1 MNSSATNL
9 HKQRLLAAMA
19 EVITQK
25 GYAATTVADVV
36 AAARVSRRT
45 FYEHFADK
53 QACFLQCYQETSQ
66 QTLQAI
72 YHALQQPQHVQ
83 RHWQQQISV
92 GVHVFLACMQAQPEY
107 MRILYIESLLAGAEG
122 LKVRRQVLNQFSQ
135 ILVMIM
141 QTARQQHPMIRPLP
155 LLTAVGLVGAIN
167 ELLLQAFEQ
176 GEFDDLMR
184 LAEPIEQLLYGV
196 MYTLLKLVPTEM
208 TAPPQ

>member
-1 MNSSATNL
+1 MSTDHCNP
-9 HKQRLLAAMA
+9 HRQRLLVAMA

-53 QACFLQCYQETSQ
+53 QACFLQCYHETSQ
-66 QTLQAI
+66 QTLQSV
-72 YHALQQPQHVQ
+72 YQALQDPQHLSLDW
-83 RHWQQQISV
+83 RQQLSL
-92 GVHVFLACMQAQPEY
+92 GVRVFLQCMQAQPEY

-122 LKVRRQVLNQFSQ
+122 LRVRRQVLSQFSQ

-141 QTARQQHPMIRPLP
+141 EVAKQQYPQLQSLP
-155 LLTAVGLVGAIN
+155 LLTSMGLVGAIN

-176 GEFDDLMR
+176 GQYDEGG
-184 LAEPIEQLLYGV
+184 ASGHI
-196 MYTLLKLVPTEM
+196 
-208 TAPPQ
+208 TAPKGDSDGYGYGNRRRSIRSN

>member
-1 MNSSATNL
+1 MSSSTVNP
-9 HKQRLLAAMA
+9 HRQRLLAAMA

-45 FYEHFADK
+45 FYQHFADK
-53 QACFLQCYQETSQ
+53 QACFLQCYHETSQ
-66 QTLQAI
+66 QTLTQV
-72 YHALQQPQHVQ
+72 YQALQQPQHQ
-83 RHWQQQISV
+83 TRHWQEQISV
-92 GVHVFLACMQAQPEY
+92 GVQVFLHCMQAQPEY

-122 LKVRRQVLNQFSQ
+122 LQVRRQVLQQFSQ

-141 QTARQQHPMIRPLP
+141 ASARQQYPALRPLP
-155 LLTAVGLVGAIN
+155 MLTAMGLVGAIN

-176 GEFDDLMR
+176 GQFEALMD

-196 MYTLLKLVPTEM
+196 LYTLFNIVPTEVLR
-208 TAPPQ
+208 